1 MNKYRLEKNDEIKYF
16 KSLTAVSR
24 YLNIPVYKLLYIS
37 KKNKFSDFQLTKLYP
52 SYNKINTIQ
61 ELKEHLNIYLNIF

>member
-24 YLNIPVYKLLYIS
+24 YLNIPLHKLRYIS
-37 KKNKFSDFQLTKLYP
+37 KNNKFDFQLTQLYP

-61 ELKEHLNIYLNIF
+61 ELKEHLNIYVNCI